1 MNRHLLAP
9 KRPWNWKVFIVLAGL
24 IILASFAIVPY
35 SLHNLQAYDHTG
47 APAPTWISVVVMGL
61 LNGLIV
67 IVIGGIG
74 LLISN
79 RIGTGL
85 PLLESW
91 IKREPKKISLRKLLA
106 VGLLAGT
113 GIAASYYLLQ
123 DLVFGPPMEA
133 LFKEIGYTLP
143 DDALPPPLYGLLAA
157 FSAGITEETI
167 FRLFGLSALAWL
179 GGLAF
184 HDAEKRP
191 KLTVFWTANLVFA
204 LAFGL
209 MHLPDA
215 VSRGWPINSLIIV
228 RTVVVN
234 GIGGLVLGWLYWS
247 FGLETA
253 MLAHFLGD
261 AILYSLIPFIA
272 ARESGTTSIA
282 AAASAALIILLAL
295 AWAVKTVVL
304 ENRITHP
311 RSPDEFERKSVSNE
325 MRL

>member
-1 MNRHLLAP
+1 MKRHLLAP
-9 KRPWNWKVFIVLAGL
+9 MRSWNWKVFIVLAGS
-24 IILASFAIVPY
+24 IILAAYAIVPY
-35 SLHNLQAYDHTG
+35 SLHNLQAYDQAGT
-47 APAPTWISVVVMGL
+47 PAPGWGTVAV
-61 LNGLIV
+61 NGLINSL
-67 IVIGGIG
+67 IVILIGGLG

-85 PLLESW
+85 PLVECWVGRKPGKVSS
-91 IKREPKKISLRKLLA
+91 RKILA
-106 VGLLAGT
+106 VGLIAGV
-113 GIAASYYLLQ
+113 GIAAAYLFLQ

-143 DDALPPPLYGLLAA
+143 DDALPPPLYGLFAA

-184 HDAEKRP
+184 HDPDKRP
-191 KLTVFWTANLVFA
+191 KLAVFWIANIVFA
-204 LAFGL
+204 LAFGF

-215 VSRGWPINSLIIV
+215 ASRGWPINSLIIV
-228 RTVVVN
+228 RTVMVN

-247 FGLETA
+247 NGLETA

-272 ARESGTTSIA
+272 TRESGTANIVAASIA
-282 AAASAALIILLAL
+282 AFCILLAL

-304 ENRITHP
+304 ESRITYP
-311 RSPDEFERKSVSNE
+311 RSPDEFELKSVSNE
-325 MRL
+325 MHL